1 MDNQKNNF
9 SGNDFNSDS
18 ELDLLFKEALKN
30 HAVPTEDHVWRRI
43 QHGLADKKGETA
55 PITKTIAKRSYL
67 PIWSALSG
75 IAASLLVWAV
85 FFAPSNSNDLD
96 TNMIANSDKSEIVTD
111 LNKTESIASVNS
123 NSLLN
128 DLEKN
133 NEENQNSEATSSN
146 VVASTKQQI
155 PPTINKINTVSK
167 IQKLKGVI
175 PPNSIEQAVA
185 SLEKDQ
191 TKIKN
196 QKSQDKIN
204 DKTFVNP
211 STHIADNVW
220 ASDFVVQSSNYGSN
234 SSLKKE
240 KNSADTHQLNLDN
253 QTVAI
258 TIKVG
263 KNENMMNTTSQATGF
278 EANQNPSQ
286 FDKAKNVLKEVWN
299 LKSGKKVNLQ
309 NILPNNEN
317 EKATDK
323 TTTNQSNQNNEIQ
336 AD

>member
-9 SGNDFNSDS
+9 SGNDSD
-18 ELDLLFKEALKN
+18 LDFLFKEALQN

-43 QHGLADKKGETA
+43 QHGLADKKGEVA

-67 PIWSALSG
+67 PIWSAVSG
-75 IAASLLVWAV
+75 VAASLLVWAV
-85 FFAPSNSNDLD
+85 FFAPSTQNGLNNSN
-96 TNMIANSDKSEIVTD
+96 TVANS
-111 LNKTESIASVNS
+111 NKTEVV
-123 NSLLN
+123 N
-128 DLEKN
+128 DLN
-133 NEENQNSEATSSN
+133 NTENSIPVLVDNSHDNSQNNSENREEIQNTEATSQQ
-146 VVASTKQQI
+146 VIASKKQQI
-155 PPTINKINTVSK
+155 PPTITIKKTPSKNKIKN
-167 IQKLKGVI
+167 IDI
-175 PPNSIEQAVA
+175 NEAVA

-196 QKSQDKIN
+196 QNAQDKIN
-204 DKTFVNP
+204 DKTFINP
-211 STHIADNVW
+211 STHISDNVW
-220 ASDFVVQSSNYGSN
+220 ASDFVVQSSSF
-234 SSLKKE
+234 STKKE
-240 KNSADTHQLNLDN
+240 KNSADTHQLNIDN

-278 EANQNPSQ
+278 DASENPSQ
-286 FDKAKNVLKEVWN
+286 LDKTKSILKEVWN
-299 LKSGKKVNLQ
+299 LKTGKKVNLQ

-317 EKATDK
+317 EKATEK